1 MAGKTPLAS
10 TATATGPFGNTVI
23 GTTVPFDD
31 YTGVSV
37 LGTSSIPTITLRSSS
52 TGITGLQVTY
62 SYPANLY
69 GNSTVTHG
77 STTGTVQTFN
87 SVFGASCIS
96 KVTGKYNAATT
107 MVESLTFTTNL
118 GQIFTGGLASPL
130 ASAASFDG
138 SPTQAGCLV
147 AINGRKTSTSV
158 TQLSFLWGPYGERV
172 AGCGPGGYS
181 FWQIISGVGGKLGTV
196 HSFSCGA
203 LLVRG
208 WLTAAWGLV
217 VPE

>member
-1 MAGKTPLAS
+1 MLDHTIPFLLAVAGKTPLAP

-23 GTTVPFDD
+23 GTSVPFDD

-37 LGTSSIPTITLRSSS
+37 LGTSPIPTITLRSSS

-62 SYPANLY
+62 SLQKSYDLPRNPYL
-69 GNSTVTHG
+69 NSTVTHG
-77 STTGTVQTFN
+77 STSGTAQTFN
-87 SVFGASCIS
+87 SVFGGSCIT

-118 GQIFTGGLASPL
+118 GQTFTGGLASPS

-147 AINGRKTSTSV
+147 AINGRKTTSSV
-158 TQLSFLWGPYGERV
+158 TQLSFLWGPFGEWV
-172 AGCGPGGYS
+172 AD
-181 FWQIISGVGGKLGTV
+181 
-196 HSFSCGA
+196 
-203 LLVRG
+203 
-208 WLTAAWGLV
+208 
-217 VPE
+217 